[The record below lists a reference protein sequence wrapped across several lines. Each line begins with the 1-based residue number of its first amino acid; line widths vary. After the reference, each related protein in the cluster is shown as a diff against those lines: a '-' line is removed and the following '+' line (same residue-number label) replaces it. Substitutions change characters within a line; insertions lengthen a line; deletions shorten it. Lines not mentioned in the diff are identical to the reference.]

1 MQAYVLMLQAD
12 EDDKFLTESILEEM
26 QETIPMH
33 FIARMSE
40 MENMIAT
47 SGLPAVILINN
58 QDHRHKAIDI
68 VKHLKTDSRFS
79 HIPIVVLGEITTP
92 DYIQQYYRAGAN
104 TYITKPSTIAATRKK
119 IQLFLAYWFDV
130 AEVQLQAIK

>member
-1 MQAYVLMLQAD
+1 M
-12 EDDKFLTESILEEM
+12 K
-26 QETIPMH
+26 ETIPMH
-33 FIARMSE
+33 FIARLSE
-40 MENMIAT
+40 VEDMIAS

-58 QDHRHKAIDI
+58 QDHRHKAIDV
-68 VKHLKTDSRFS
+68 VKHLKADSRLN

-92 DYIQQYYRAGAN
+92 DYVRQYYRAGAN

-130 AEVQLQAIK
+130 AEVQLQSAK

>member
-26 QETIPMH
+26 QHTVLMH
-33 FIARMSE
+33 FISRIGE
-40 MENMIAT
+40 LEGLIAS

-68 VKHLKTDSRFS
+68 VKYLKADTRLA
-79 HIPIVVLGEITTP
+79 HIPVVVLGEITTA
-92 DYIQQYYRAGAN
+92 DYIRQYYRAGAN
-104 TYITKPSTIAATRKK
+104 TYITKPSTVAATRKK
-119 IQLFLAYWFDV
+119 ILLFLEYWFDV
-130 AEVQLQAIK
+130 AEIQLQ